1 MRRNFGLSLLDLRQM
16 DAYTMAMSEEGT
28 RDNIELIRERVRQNR
43 FRLSKHA
50 TRRMDLRGRSL
61 ADIRMVV
68 LEGEMIR
75 EYPEEKPYPEYLFL
89 GCPHGPDDSCYVVVA
104 SNDETLI
111 VTVHEYDPEVYDPN
125 HRTRR
130 REQ

>member
-1 MRRNFGLSLLDLRQM
+1 
-16 DAYTMAMSEEGT
+16 MSEEGP
-28 RDNIELIRERVRQNR
+28 RDAIERIRERVLQNN

-61 ADIRMVV
+61 ADIRSVV
-68 LEGEMIR
+68 LDGELIR
-75 EYPEEKPYPEYLFL
+75 EYLEEKPYPEYLFL
-89 GCPHGPDDSCYVVVA
+89 GYPRGPDDPCYAVVA

-111 VTVHEYDPEVYDPN
+111 VTVHEYDPEVYEPD

-130 REQ
+130 KER

>member
-1 MRRNFGLSLLDLRQM
+1 MP
-16 DAYTMAMSEEGT
+16 EEGGS
-28 RDNIELIRERVRQNR
+28 DVAELIRERVRQNK

-50 TRRMDLRGRSL
+50 ARRMDLRGRSL
-61 ADIRMVV
+61 DDIRWVI

-75 EYPEEKPYPEYLFL
+75 EYPDEKPYPEYLFL
-89 GCPHGPDDSCYVVVA
+89 GYRHGADDPCYAVVA

-111 VTVHEYDPEVYDPN
+111 VTVHEYDPEVYEPD

-130 REQ
+130 KER